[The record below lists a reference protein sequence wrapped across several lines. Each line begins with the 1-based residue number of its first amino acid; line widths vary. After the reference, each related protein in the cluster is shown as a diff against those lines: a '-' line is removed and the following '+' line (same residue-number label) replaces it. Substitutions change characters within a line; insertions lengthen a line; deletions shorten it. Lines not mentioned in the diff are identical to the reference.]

1 MKKIKIHVEN
11 LHKTFREEEVLKGIT
26 CDFEAGKTHAIVGNN
41 GSGNSVLF
49 KCICGF
55 VKSTEGTISI
65 DGKTI
70 GKDADFPESMGMII
84 ERPGFLPNMSG
95 FRNLKLLAGIK
106 GKITDAEIRNTI
118 LRVGLDPDSKK
129 ATAKYSLGMKQR
141 LGIAQAI
148 MENPDLLILDEPFNG
163 LDKKG
168 VREIRSLIMDLK
180 KEGKTIL
187 LTSHNNEDI
196 CVLADVVWEMDGGFL
211 KSGVSK

>member
-41 GSGNSVLF
+41 GSGKSVLF

-84 ERPGFLPNMSG
+84 ERP
-95 FRNLKLLAGIK
+95 
-106 GKITDAEIRNTI
+106 
-118 LRVGLDPDSKK
+118 
-129 ATAKYSLGMKQR
+129 
-141 LGIAQAI
+141 
-148 MENPDLLILDEPFNG
+148 
-163 LDKKG
+163 
-168 VREIRSLIMDLK
+168 
-180 KEGKTIL
+180 
-187 LTSHNNEDI
+187 
-196 CVLADVVWEMDGGFL
+196 
-211 KSGVSK
+211 

>member
-1 MKKIKIHVEN
+1 
-11 LHKTFREEEVLKGIT
+11 
-26 CDFEAGKTHAIVGNN
+26 
-41 GSGNSVLF
+41 
-49 KCICGF
+49 
-55 VKSTEGTISI
+55 
-65 DGKTI
+65 
-70 GKDADFPESMGMII
+70 
-84 ERPGFLPNMSG
+84 MSG

-211 KSGVSK
+211 KAGVSK

>member
-1 MKKIKIHVEN
+1 MKKIKIRVGN

-41 GSGNSVLF
+41 GSGKSVLF

-55 VKSTEGTISI
+55 IKPTEGTITI
-65 DGKTI
+65 DDKVI
-70 GKDADFPESMGMII
+70 GKDVDFPESMGMII

-95 FRNLKLLAGIK
+95 FRNLKLLAEIQ
-106 GKITDAEIRNTI
+106 GKITDTEIRNTI
-118 LRVGLDPDSKK
+118 SR
-129 ATAKYSLGMKQR
+129 AKYSLGMKQR

-168 VREIRSLIMDLK
+168 VEEIRSLIMDLK

-187 LTSHNNEDI
+187 LTSHNSEDI
-196 CVLADVVWEMDGGFL
+196 CVLADVVWEMDGGCL
-211 KSGVSK
+211 IH